1 MNPTPM
7 AKHGSAPSYT
17 SLMQELATSPLP
29 EAATLAVIALGAVIL
44 VVVAVLI
51 LRRQPK
57 PDSKIKHSNLGLDPW
72 KESARR
78 LKDSE
83 DHSP

>member
-1 MNPTPM
+1 MNPTSLV
-7 AKHGSAPSYT
+7 KQGSAPSYT

-29 EAATLAVIALGAVIL
+29 EASTLAVIALGTLIL

-51 LRRQPK
+51 LRRQSK